1 MSTSSPSRKRAAPG
15 AVATKTISKSAKTP
29 VSKTKKTQNVGD
41 FYNMMLSKMEP
52 GDECPLGLKAFAYL
66 WKKQVDE
73 ENLKDKCWVCNPVKK
88 GDKWVYEYS
97 LGPNDEEPAT
107 LTYEECKSDWYNH
120 VTVVGGKLGLI
131 LSNATLLFNEGE
143 MTRHQ
148 FKIEEEKNN
157 HKGSPQWWCM
167 IDGVWTAYSKKTTH
181 MMKPLSEQ
189 NKKKM
194 PPVVPRGEQPHR
206 TKVIG
211 KGSIDIST
219 LNVKIEKET
228 GFQYIDVSS
237 ADEEEEEEMEME
249 MEMDIDN
256 KEEDHND
263 IEEPQKKKAKTSGK
277 GKGKAKPAKGKGKG
291 KGKGK
296 AAAKTTS
303 PKKSGKE
310 PAAAAKTSPKKSGKE
325 PAAAKTSPKKSG
337 KEPAAAAK
345 TSSKKSGKEPAAAK
359 TSGVADDEE
368 PANEISEAF
377 MGNKSAVVH
386 LFMET
391 TGNEPTGT
399 AKDIRKDLID
409 NHFSEDQLQQ
419 IGLGAGIA
427 NIKRVKKRATLVSK
441 IMAEL
446 GNGKILPKPVSE

>member
-1 MSTSSPSRKRAAPG
+1 MSDSSSPSRKSAAPGAAATKTTSKISSPSRKRAAPG
-15 AVATKTISKSAKTP
+15 AAATKTISKSAKTP

-52 GDECPLGLKAFAYL
+52 GDECPLGLKAFAKL
-66 WKKQVDE
+66 WNKTVVE
-73 ENLKDKCWVCNPVKK
+73 ENLNDKCWQCQPEEKDD
-88 GDKWVYEYS
+88 GTWVYKYS
-97 LGPNDEEPAT
+97 LGPNDEEPAI
-107 LTYEECKSDWYNH
+107 LTYEECKADWYNH
-120 VTVVGGKLGLI
+120 VKAIGFKLGLV
-131 LSNATLLFNEGE
+131 LTNATLLFNDGE

-181 MMKPLSEQ
+181 MMKPLSAQ

-206 TKVIG
+206 AKVIG

-237 ADEEEEEEMEME
+237 ADEEEEEEEEEM
-249 MEMDIDN
+249 MEMDIDD
-256 KEEDHND
+256 EEDKD
-263 IEEPQKKKAKTSGK
+263 EGPQKKKAKTSGK
-277 GKGKAKPAKGKGKG
+277 GKAAAKTSVVKGKGKG
-291 KGKGK
+291 K
-296 AAAKTTS
+296 
-303 PKKSGKE
+303 
-310 PAAAAKTSPKKSGKE
+310 
-325 PAAAKTSPKKSG
+325 AAAKTSPKKSG

-345 TSSKKSGKEPAAAK
+345 TSGKEPAAAAKTSGKKPAK

-368 PANEISEAF
+368 PANEIYEAF
-377 MGNKSAVVH
+377 MGNKSAVVN

-409 NHFSEDQLQQ
+409 NHFSEEQLQQ

-446 GNGKILPKPVSE
+446 GNGKILPKPISE

>member
-1 MSTSSPSRKRAAPG
+1 MSDSSSPSRKSAAPGAAAATKTTSKISSPSRKRAAPG
-15 AVATKTISKSAKTP
+15 AAATKTISKSAKTP

-52 GDECPLGLKAFAYL
+52 GDECPLGLKAFAKL
-66 WKKQVDE
+66 WNKTVVE
-73 ENLKDKCWVCNPVKK
+73 ENLNDKCWQCQPEEKDD
-88 GDKWVYEYS
+88 GTWVYKYS
-97 LGPNDEEPAT
+97 LGPNDEEPAV
-107 LTYEECKSDWYNH
+107 LTYEECKADWYNH
-120 VTVVGGKLGLI
+120 VKAIGFKLGLV
-131 LSNATLLFNEGE
+131 LTNATLLFNDGE

-181 MMKPLSEQ
+181 MMKPLSAQ

-237 ADEEEEEEMEME
+237 ADEEEEEEEEM
-249 MEMDIDN
+249 MEMDID
-256 KEEDHND
+256 ED
-263 IEEPQKKKAKTSGK
+263 EEPQKKKAKTSGK
-277 GKGKAKPAKGKGKG
+277 GKAATKTSVKGKGKG
-291 KGKGK
+291 K
-296 AAAKTTS
+296 
-303 PKKSGKE
+303 
-310 PAAAAKTSPKKSGKE
+310 
-325 PAAAKTSPKKSG
+325 AAKTSPKKSG

-345 TSSKKSGKEPAAAK
+345 TSGKKPAK

-368 PANEISEAF
+368 PANEIYEAF
-377 MGNKSAVVH
+377 MGNKSAVVN

-409 NHFSEDQLQQ
+409 NHFSEEQLQQ

>member
-15 AVATKTISKSAKTP
+15 AAATKTTSKSSKTP
-29 VSKTKKTQNVGD
+29 VKSKTKKQDVGD
-41 FYNMMLSKMEP
+41 VYNQMLSKMKE
-52 GDECPLGLKAFAYL
+52 GDECPLGAKAFAKL
-66 WKKQVDE
+66 WKKEVVE
-73 ENLKDKCWVCNPVKK
+73 ENLKDKCWQCQPVEKNGK
-88 GDKWVYEYS
+88 IVYEYS
-97 LGPNDEEPAT
+97 LGPNDEEPAI
-107 LTYEECKSDWYNH
+107 LTFEECKSDWYNH
-120 VTVVGGKLGLI
+120 VKAIGAKLGLI
-131 LSNATLLFNEGE
+131 LSNATLLFNDGE

-157 HKGSPQWWCM
+157 HKGAPQWWCM

-181 MMKPLSEQ
+181 MMKPLSAQ

-206 TKVIG
+206 ARVIG

-237 ADEEEEEEMEME
+237 DDEEEEEEM
-249 MEMDIDN
+249 MDTDEDE
-256 KEEDHND
+256 EEDED
-263 IEEPQKKKAKTSGK
+263 EDEDEDEEPQKKKAKTSGK
-277 GKGKAKPAKGKGKG
+277 GKAAAKTSGKGKG
-291 KGKGK
+291 KGK
-296 AAAKTTS
+296 
-303 PKKSGKE
+303 
-310 PAAAAKTSPKKSGKE
+310 
-325 PAAAKTSPKKSG
+325 AAAKTSPKKSG

-345 TSSKKSGKEPAAAK
+345 KSGKKPAK

-368 PANEISEAF
+368 PANEIYEAF
-377 MGNKSAVVH
+377 MGNKSAVVN

-391 TGNEPTGT
+391 TGNEPAGT

-409 NHFSEDQLQQ
+409 NHFNEEQLQQ

>member
-1 MSTSSPSRKRAAPG
+1 MSDSSSSPSRKRDAPG
-15 AVATKTISKSAKTP
+15 ASATKTISKS
-29 VSKTKKTQNVGD
+29 SKTVKKTQNVGD

-52 GDECPLGLKAFAYL
+52 GDECPLGIKAFAKL
-66 WKKQVDE
+66 WNKTVVE
-73 ENLKDKCWVCNPVKK
+73 ENLKDKCWQCQPEEKDD
-88 GDKWVYEYS
+88 GTWVYKYA
-97 LGPNDEEPAT
+97 LGPNDEEPAI

-120 VTVVGGKLGLI
+120 VKVVGGKLGLI

-181 MMKPLSEQ
+181 MMKPLSAQ

-206 TKVIG
+206 AKVIG

-228 GFQYIDVSS
+228 GVQYIDVSS
-237 ADEEEEEEMEME
+237 ADEEEEEEEEEM
-249 MEMDIDN
+249 MEMDIDD
-256 KEEDHND
+256 EEDKD
-263 IEEPQKKKAKTSGK
+263 EGPQKKKAKTSGK
-277 GKGKAKPAKGKGKG
+277 GKAAAKTSVVKGKGKG
-291 KGKGK
+291 K
-296 AAAKTTS
+296 
-303 PKKSGKE
+303 
-310 PAAAAKTSPKKSGKE
+310 
-325 PAAAKTSPKKSG
+325 AAAKTSPKKSG

-345 TSSKKSGKEPAAAK
+345 TSGKDPTAAAKKSGKKPAK

-368 PANEISEAF
+368 PANEIYEAF
-377 MGNKSAVVH
+377 MGNKSAVVN

-409 NHFSEDQLQQ
+409 NHFSEEQLQQ

>member
-15 AVATKTISKSAKTP
+15 AAATKTTSKSSKTP
-29 VSKTKKTQNVGD
+29 VKSKTKKQDVGD
-41 FYNMMLSKMEP
+41 VYNQMLSKMKE
-52 GDECPLGLKAFAYL
+52 GDECPLGAKAFAKL
-66 WKKQVDE
+66 WKKEVVE
-73 ENLKDKCWVCNPVKK
+73 ENLKDKCWQCQPVEKNGK
-88 GDKWVYEYS
+88 IVYEYS
-97 LGPNDEEPAT
+97 LGPDDEEPAI
-107 LTYEECKSDWYNH
+107 LTFEECKSDWYNH
-120 VTVVGGKLGLI
+120 VKAIGAKLGLI
-131 LSNATLLFNEGE
+131 LSNATHLFNNGE

-157 HKGSPQWWCM
+157 HKGAPQWWCM

-194 PPVVPRGEQPHR
+194 PPVVLRGEQPHR
-206 TKVIG
+206 AKVIG

-237 ADEEEEEEMEME
+237 DEEEEDQEQDEEE
-249 MEMDIDN
+249 EMDIDE
-256 KEEDHND
+256 EEDKD
-263 IEEPQKKKAKTSGK
+263 EEPQKKKAKTSGK
-277 GKGKAKPAKGKGKG
+277 GKAAAKTSGKGKG
-291 KGKGK
+291 KDKD
-296 AAAKTTS
+296 AAEMS
-303 PKKSGKE
+303 P
-310 PAAAAKTSPKKSGKE
+310 KSGKE
-325 PAAAKTSPKKSG
+325 PAAAKTSPTKSG
-337 KEPAAAAK
+337 KKPAK
-345 TSSKKSGKEPAAAK
+345 K

-368 PANEISEAF
+368 PANEIYEAF
-377 MGNKSAVVH
+377 MGNKSAVVN

-409 NHFSEDQLQQ
+409 NHFSEEQLQQ
-419 IGLGAGIA
+419 ICLGAGIA

>member
-1 MSTSSPSRKRAAPG
+1 MSTSSSPSCKSAAPGAAATKTTSKISSPSRKRAAPG
-15 AVATKTISKSAKTP
+15 AAATKTISKSAKTP

-52 GDECPLGLKAFAYL
+52 GDECPLGLKAFAKLWNKTVVEEYL
-66 WKKQVDE
+66 
-73 ENLKDKCWVCNPVKK
+73 NDKCWQCQPEEKDD
-88 GDKWVYEYS
+88 GTWVYKYS
-97 LGPNDEEPAT
+97 LGPDDEEPAI

-120 VTVVGGKLGLI
+120 VKVVGGKLGLI

-157 HKGSPQWWCM
+157 HKGAPQWWCM

-181 MMKPLSEQ
+181 MMKPLSAQ

-237 ADEEEEEEMEME
+237 ADEEEEDEEEM
-249 MEMDIDN
+249 MEMDID
-256 KEEDHND
+256 EEEAHND

-277 GKGKAKPAKGKGKG
+277 GKGKAKTSGKGKG
-291 KGKGK
+291 K
-296 AAAKTTS
+296 
-303 PKKSGKE
+303 
-310 PAAAAKTSPKKSGKE
+310 AAAKTSPKKSGKE
-325 PAAAKTSPKKSG
+325 PAADAKKSG
-337 KEPAAAAK
+337 KEPAADA
-345 TSSKKSGKEPAAAK
+345 KKSGKKPAK
-359 TSGVADDEE
+359 TSGVADAEE
-368 PANEISEAF
+368 PANEIYEAF
-377 MGNKSAVVH
+377 MGNKSAVVN

-441 IMAEL
+441 IMEEL
-446 GNGKILPKPVSE
+446 GNGKILPKTVSE

>member
-1 MSTSSPSRKRAAPG
+1 MSTSSSPSRKSAAPGAAATKTTSKISSPSRKRAAPG
-15 AVATKTISKSAKTP
+15 AAATKTISKSAKTP

-52 GDECPLGLKAFAYL
+52 GDECPLGLKAFAKL
-66 WKKQVDE
+66 WNKTVVE
-73 ENLKDKCWVCNPVKK
+73 ENLNDKCWQCQPEEKDD
-88 GDKWVYEYS
+88 GTWVYKYS
-97 LGPNDEEPAT
+97 LGPNDEEPAI
-107 LTYEECKSDWYNH
+107 LTYEECKADWYNH
-120 VTVVGGKLGLI
+120 VKAIGFKLGLV
-131 LSNATLLFNEGE
+131 LTNATLLFNDGE

-148 FKIEEEKNN
+148 LKIEEGKNN

-181 MMKPLSEQ
+181 MMKPLSAQ

-228 GFQYIDVSS
+228 GFQYIDISS
-237 ADEEEEEEMEME
+237 ADEDEDEEEKEEMME
-249 MEMDIDN
+249 IDDE
-256 KEEDHND
+256 EEDKD
-263 IEEPQKKKAKTSGK
+263 EEPQKKKAKTSGK
-277 GKGKAKPAKGKGKG
+277 GKGKAKTSGKGKAKTSGKGKG
-291 KGKGK
+291 KD
-296 AAAKTTS
+296 AAETS
-303 PKKSGKE
+303 PKSGKK
-310 PAAAAKTSPKKSGKE
+310 P
-325 PAAAKTSPKKSG
+325 
-337 KEPAAAAK
+337 
-345 TSSKKSGKEPAAAK
+345 AK
-359 TSGVADDEE
+359 TSGAADDEE
-368 PANEISEAF
+368 PANEIYEAF
-377 MGNKSAVVH
+377 MGNKSAVVN

-409 NHFSEDQLQQ
+409 NHFSEEQLQQ

-441 IMAEL
+441 IMTEL
-446 GNGKILPKPVSE
+446 GNGKILPKLVSE

>member
-1 MSTSSPSRKRAAPG
+1 MSTSSSPSRKSAAPGAAATKTTSKISSPSRKRAAPG
-15 AVATKTISKSAKTP
+15 AAATKTISKSAKTP

-52 GDECPLGLKAFAYL
+52 GDECPLGLKAFAKL
-66 WKKQVDE
+66 WNKTVVE
-73 ENLKDKCWVCNPVKK
+73 ENLNDKCWVCDPEEKDD
-88 GDKWVYEYS
+88 GTWVYKYS

-120 VTVVGGKLGLI
+120 VKVVGGKLGLI

-157 HKGSPQWWCM
+157 HKGPPQWWCM

-181 MMKPLSEQ
+181 MMKPLSAQ

-237 ADEEEEEEMEME
+237 ADEEEEEEEEM

-256 KEEDHND
+256 EEEDKD
-263 IEEPQKKKAKTSGK
+263 EEPQKKKAKTSGK
-277 GKGKAKPAKGKGKG
+277 GKAAAKTSVKG

-296 AAAKTTS
+296 AAAKTS

-325 PAAAKTSPKKSG
+325 PAAAAAAKKSG
-337 KEPAAAAK
+337 KKP
-345 TSSKKSGKEPAAAK
+345 AK

-368 PANEISEAF
+368 PANEIYEAF
-377 MGNKSAVVH
+377 MGNKSAVVN

-409 NHFSEDQLQQ
+409 NHFSEEQLQQ

>member
-1 MSTSSPSRKRAAPG
+1 MSNSSPSRKRAAAG
-15 AVATKTISKSAKTP
+15 ASATNTTSTKSSKTP
-29 VSKTKKTQNVGD
+29 VKSKTKKTQNVGD

-52 GDECPLGLKAFAYL
+52 GDECPLGLKAFAKL
-66 WKKQVDE
+66 WNKTVVE
-73 ENLKDKCWVCNPVKK
+73 ENLNDKCWVCDPEEKDD
-88 GDKWVYEYS
+88 GTWVYKYS
-97 LGPNDEEPAT
+97 LGPDDDEPAI
-107 LTYEECKSDWYNH
+107 LTYEECKADWYNH
-120 VTVVGGKLGLI
+120 VKAIGVKLGLV
-131 LSNATLLFNEGE
+131 LTNATLLFNEGE

-148 FKIEEEKNN
+148 LKIEEEKNN
-157 HKGSPQWWCM
+157 HKGTQWWCM

-181 MMKPLSEQ
+181 MMKPLSAQ

-228 GFQYIDVSS
+228 GFQYIDISS
-237 ADEEEEEEMEME
+237 ADEEEEEEEM
-249 MEMDIDN
+249 MDID
-256 KEEDHND
+256 EDED
-263 IEEPQKKKAKTSGK
+263 KEPQKKKAKTSGK
-277 GKGKAKPAKGKGKG
+277 GKAAAKTSVKGKGKG
-291 KGKGK
+291 K
-296 AAAKTTS
+296 
-303 PKKSGKE
+303 
-310 PAAAAKTSPKKSGKE
+310 AAAKTSPKKSGKE
-325 PAAAKTSPKKSG
+325 PAAETSPKKSG
-337 KEPAAAAK
+337 KEPAAA
-345 TSSKKSGKEPAAAK
+345 TSPKKSGKQPAK

-368 PANEISEAF
+368 PANEIYEAF
-377 MGNKSAVVH
+377 MGNKSAVVN

-409 NHFSEDQLQQ
+409 NHFSEEQLQQ

>member
-1 MSTSSPSRKRAAPG
+1 MSDSSSSPSRKRAAPG
-15 AVATKTISKSAKTP
+15 AAATKTT
-29 VSKTKKTQNVGD
+29 SKTKKKFVGD
-41 FYNMMLSKMEP
+41 VYNDMLSKMEE
-52 GDECPLGLKAFAYL
+52 GDECPLGAKAFANL
-66 WKKQVDE
+66 WKKEVVK
-73 ENLKDKCWVCNPVKK
+73 ENLKDKCWQCQPVEKNGK
-88 GDKWVYEYS
+88 IVYEYS
-97 LGPNDEEPAT
+97 LGPHDEEPAI
-107 LTYEECKSDWYNH
+107 LTFEECKSDWYNH
-120 VTVVGGKLGLI
+120 VKAIGAKLGLI
-131 LSNATLLFNEGE
+131 LSNATHLFNDGE

-181 MMKPLSEQ
+181 MMKPLSPQ
-189 NKKKM
+189 DKKKM

-206 TKVIG
+206 AKVIG

-237 ADEEEEEEMEME
+237 DNDDEEDEEEEMMDTDEDEE
-249 MEMDIDN
+249 
-256 KEEDHND
+256 EEDEEED
-263 IEEPQKKKAKTSGK
+263 EDEEPQKKKAKTSGK
-277 GKGKAKPAKGKGKG
+277 GKAAAKTSVKGKAKTSGKGKG
-291 KGKGK
+291 K
-296 AAAKTTS
+296 
-303 PKKSGKE
+303 
-310 PAAAAKTSPKKSGKE
+310 AAAKTSPKKSGKE
-325 PAAAKTSPKKSG
+325 PAAAKKSG
-337 KEPAAAAK
+337 KKP
-345 TSSKKSGKEPAAAK
+345 AK

-368 PANEISEAF
+368 PANEIYEAF
-377 MGNKSAVVH
+377 MGNKSAVVN

-409 NHFSEDQLQQ
+409 NHFNEEQLQQ
-419 IGLGAGIA
+419 IGLGANIA